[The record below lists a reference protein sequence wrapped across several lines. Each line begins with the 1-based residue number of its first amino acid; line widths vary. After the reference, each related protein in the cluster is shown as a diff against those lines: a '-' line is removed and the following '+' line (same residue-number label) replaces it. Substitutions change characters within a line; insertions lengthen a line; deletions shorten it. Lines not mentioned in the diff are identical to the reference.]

1 MSEAKRPPDAPTET
15 AILPLRPALP
25 SGGAPEGA
33 FLGAYRVESLL
44 GKGGM
49 GEVFLAWDD
58 RLKRRVAIKR
68 IRPDSSRVSRLP
80 ERFLQEA
87 QAAAGLNHPAIV
99 QVYDLVE
106 DAAGLAIVMEHVEGR
121 TLAEHLDDGPLALPL
136 VLRLAREIAGGLAA
150 AHAAGIVHRDLKAG
164 NVIVTPAG
172 HAKILDFGLA
182 RRVSTPPDEA
192 LTQDGA
198 VLGTYHA
205 MSPEQASGREV
216 DARSDLFSFGT
227 LTYEMLTGRSPF
239 RGKNALETLKRLA
252 TEDPPPVSTIRPEVP
267 ARLSDLIERLLEKDP
282 DDRPGSAAEVAAA
295 LATIETGI
303 LDHRPPVPPHPRPRG
318 VTLAAVLATVL
329 AMSGTAWVL
338 LHRPAET
345 LRVLVQ
351 EPEVKGDDPRLALA
365 ASGVLAASLNTLTSL
380 EGIAPLEPRQLAGTE
395 ETAGEAARALAAD
408 EVLVATVEGAGNL
421 GRVTLRRVAGS
432 EGRVLWTDAFDVSVE
447 ARDLRF
453 LADAVGSRLS
463 RGYPDREP
471 REESLELGARDEDYT
486 AFLEI
491 KQRLDAGKAQPE
503 AELPR
508 LEEILRTSPRFLQG
522 WIIAADV
529 SHILFTSTREISY
542 RDRALAYVRQA
553 QALAPGDPRPLQAR
567 FKIALAGDRPEIA
580 RETLAQL
587 EELLPG
593 DPQLPRFR
601 AELAQR
607 LGRTDQAL
615 AGWRAAVELA
625 PTWRNLYGL
634 AALEAETGRIADAR
648 RHFEQLLEISPGNLW
663 GLEKLAEL
671 ELFYGDLARAERLYL
686 EYIAKAPS
694 QRTFFTNLGIVRS
707 LLGNHE
713 GAIEA
718 YEQALLIDPDH
729 VYATLNLADSRL
741 ALGQTGE
748 ALALYRKILRLLEEN
763 RPPGG
768 PSLDDSLVRAQCLAH
783 LGRTREAVEIARRSL
798 AQRPDDP
805 DILYSAAVVHAL
817 AGDLPATRAA
827 VRKAIEN
834 GMQPRFFDLAAFA
847 PLRQDPELR
856 DLLARPA
863 R

>member
-1 MSEAKRPPDAPTET
+1 MSEAKRPPEAPTET
-15 AILPLRPALP
+15 AILPSRPALP
-25 SGGAPEGA
+25 SGGAPEGT

-68 IRPDSSRVSRLP
+68 IRPDSSRASRLP

-99 QVYDLVE
+99 QVYDLIQ
-106 DAAGLAIVMEHVEGR
+106 DASGLAIVMEHVEGR
-121 TLAEHLDDGPLALPL
+121 SVAEHLDDGPLALPL
-136 VLRLAREIAGGLAA
+136 SLRLAREIAEGLAA
-150 AHAAGIVHRDLKAG
+150 AHATGIVHRDLKAG

-192 LTQDGA
+192 LTQDGV

-216 DARSDLFSFGT
+216 DHRSDLFSLGV
-227 LTYEMLTGRSPF
+227 LLYEMLTGRSPF
-239 RGKNALETLKRLA
+239 RGKNTLETLKRLA
-252 TEDPPPVSTIRPEVP
+252 TEEPPPVSTVRPEVP
-267 ARLSDLIERLLEKDP
+267 AWLSELVERLLEKDP
-282 DDRPGSAAEVAAA
+282 DDRPASAAEVAAA
-295 LATIETGI
+295 LATIETGTPA
-303 LDHRPPVPPHPRPRG
+303 HRPPVSPRSRRVA
-318 VTLAAVLATVL
+318 VTALLATVL

-338 LHRPAET
+338 LHRPAEP

-351 EPEVKGDDPRLALA
+351 EPEVKGDDPRLSLA
-365 ASGVLAASLNTLTSL
+365 ASGVLSASLNTLSSL

-395 ETAGEAARALAAD
+395 ETAGEAARSLAAD

-432 EGRVLWTDAFDVSVE
+432 EGRVLWTDAFDISVE
-447 ARDLRF
+447 TRDLRF
-453 LADAVGSRLS
+453 LAEAVGSRLS
-463 RGYPDREP
+463 RGYPDREL
-471 REESLELGARDEDYT
+471 REESLELGARDEDYA

-491 KQRLDAGKAQPE
+491 KQRVEAGKTQPE
-503 AELPR
+503 AELAR
-508 LEEILRTSPRFLQG
+508 LEAILATSPRFLQG
-522 WIIAADV
+522 WITAADL
-529 SHILFTSTREISY
+529 SYTLYTSTREISSL
-542 RDRALAYVRQA
+542 DRALTFVRQA
-553 QALAPGDPRPLQAR
+553 QSLAPGDPRPLQTR
-567 FKIALAGDRPEIA
+567 FKIARGSDRPEIA

-593 DPQLPRFR
+593 DPQLPRFH
-601 AELAQR
+601 AELAQQM
-607 LGRTDQAL
+607 GRTDEAL

-648 RHFEQLLEISPGNLW
+648 RHFEQLLAISPGNLW

-671 ELFYGDLARAERLYL
+671 ELYYGDLARAERFYL

-694 QRTFFTNLGIVRS
+694 QRTFFTNLGIARS
-707 LLGNHE
+707 LLGHHE

-748 ALALYRKILRLLEEN
+748 ARALYRKILRLLEEN

-768 PSLDDSLVRAQCLAH
+768 PSVDDDLVRAQCLAH

-805 DILYSAAVVHAL
+805 DILHSAAVVHAL

-827 VRKAIEN
+827 VRKAIEH

-847 PLRQDPELR
+847 PLREDPELR
-856 DLLARPA
+856 ELLARPA
-863 R
+863 P